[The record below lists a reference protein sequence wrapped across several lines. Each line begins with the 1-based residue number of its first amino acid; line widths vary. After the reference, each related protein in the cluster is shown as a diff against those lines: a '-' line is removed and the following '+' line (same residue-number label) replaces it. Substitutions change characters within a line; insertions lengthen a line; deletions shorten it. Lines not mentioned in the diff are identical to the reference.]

1 MQRIEKVVFFG
12 LVSALFLTGC
22 PEKGTGK
29 DAPAATPEE
38 PAAAS
43 DQAGAEDEKKEE
55 TAEKAEEK
63 AEEKKDEAAEEGG
76 W

>member
-1 MQRIEKVVFFG
+1 MQRIEKVVFLG

-29 DAPAATPEE
+29 EAPAAIPEE
-38 PAAAS
+38 PAAPS
-43 DQAGAEDEKKEE
+43 DQAGAEEEKK
-55 TAEKAEEK
+55 EEK

>member
-1 MQRIEKVVFFG
+1 MQRIEKVVFLG
-12 LVSALFLTGC
+12 LVSGLLLTGC
-22 PEKGTGK
+22 PEKGTGN

-38 PAAAS
+38 PAAPS
-43 DQAGAEDEKKEE
+43 DQAGADEEKKV
-55 TAEKAEEK
+55 EKTDK

>member
-1 MQRIEKVVFFG
+1 MQRIEKVVFLG

-29 DAPAATPEE
+29 EAPAATPEE
-38 PAAAS
+38 PAAPS
-43 DQAGAEDEKKEE
+43 DQAGAEEEKK
-55 TAEKAEEK
+55 EEK

>member
-1 MQRIEKVVFFG
+1 MQRFEKVVFLG
-12 LVSALFLTGC
+12 LASGFFLTGC

-43 DQAGAEDEKKEE
+43 DQAGAEDENKEE
-55 TAEKAEEK
+55 NAEKAEEK
-63 AEEKKDEAAEEGG
+63 KEEADEEGG